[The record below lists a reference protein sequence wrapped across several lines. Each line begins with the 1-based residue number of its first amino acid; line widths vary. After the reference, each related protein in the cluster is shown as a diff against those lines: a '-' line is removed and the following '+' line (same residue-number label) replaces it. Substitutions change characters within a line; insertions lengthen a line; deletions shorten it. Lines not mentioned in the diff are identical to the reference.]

1 MLQKK
6 KKKKEKSWRSFSV
19 KTKEK
24 HDVGGWNQWVIGA
37 MD

>member
-1 MLQKK
+1 MLPKK
-6 KKKKEKSWRSFSV
+6 KKRKIMKKFSV